1 MSNEL
6 FQKEYAG
13 RKILVTSLMNQD
25 KDGSLTA
32 QSPKGNKKSPN
43 KTPEKGR
50 FASMPPGMI
59 SPTSNNNG
67 ELFDLNG
74 IVKIKAYESQ
84 LTDELPQVQCN
95 LQPTQLDHLKVLVC
109 E

>member
-13 RKILVTSLMNQD
+13 RKILVTSLLNLHKEANQA
-25 KDGSLTA
+25 A
-32 QSPKGNKKSPN
+32 QSPKGGKKSPN

-50 FASMPPGMI
+50 FASMPPSMI

-74 IVKIKAYESQ
+74 IVKIRAYESQ
-84 LTDELPQVQCN
+84 LTDELPQV
-95 LQPTQLDHLKVLVC
+95 
-109 E
+109 